1 MTYSQQPATVP
12 IQSLMNPAHTLP
24 LYLPYIPFNIIQLY
38 SSYAEVLRVVPFLHV
53 SLRDVSFLQ
62 VCQQIFVH
70 ISHLSDAPLIPSFFI
85 LSSKQRIIWC
95 RVRTMKIFIMQFFSL
110 VISSVLGKNII
121 KNINMTAVI
130 NYIIT
135 TKFAVHS

>member
-1 MTYSQQPATVP
+1 
-12 IQSLMNPAHTLP
+12 
-24 LYLPYIPFNIIQLY
+24 
-38 SSYAEVLRVVPFLHV
+38 
-53 SLRDVSFLQ
+53 
-62 VCQQIFVH
+62 
-70 ISHLSDAPLIPSFFI
+70 
-85 LSSKQRIIWC
+85 
-95 RVRTMKIFIMQFFSL
+95 MKIFIMQFFSL